1 MIPGIVEASRWLPSF
16 SDTFNRANAA
26 SLATTNLDWVD
37 IVGDWDIASN
47 TAYSATTA
55 VSYPLAAIE
64 SLRQDVTVTAFNG
77 GSGAGFG
84 VAFWVADANN
94 WWAVVSD
101 VVTTQ
106 ASGTVYTCPSGGTL
120 SGTTCINTCYQTC
133 YQTCCGSCCSGGSC
147 PSGGSGACDGNNVYT
162 CSTYNPGGCSCDGY
176 NCGGSSPQSP
186 GGAFNCGDGG
196 CQACRWEVGMF
207 GIGVSYNC
215 YPCTVVPPSSS
226 SYTGN
231 TTYTSCNCGPC
242 NPYACN
248 PYSCNYA
255 ATATT
260 QTITTYTHSFK
271 LIKKE
276 AGVLSVV
283 ATQSHGA
290 EQTTPI
296 YFTSLTVTTNGSAI
310 TWSGLRN
317 GLTNSGSASGTPAA
331 FATKHGII
339 LSPTTA
345 GAQSTQ
351 VDRFDYTV

>member
-55 VSYPLAAIE
+55 ASYPLAAIE
-64 SLRQDVTVTAFNG
+64 SLRQNVTVTAFNG

-162 CSTYNPGGCSCDGY
+162 CTISNPGGCSCAGFDCSGATQ
-176 NCGGSSPQSP
+176 GGS
-186 GGAFNCGDGG
+186 GYNCGDGG
-196 CQACRWEVGMF
+196 CRACYWRE
-207 GIGVSYNC
+207 IGGGYVYAC
-215 YPCTVVPPSSS
+215 EPCTVVPASST
-226 SYTGN
+226 SYTGTKCESMN
-231 TTYTSCNCGPC
+231 SMPVSLNARCVSKCRLIRERASC
-242 NPYACN
+242 
-248 PYSCNYA
+248 
-255 ATATT
+255 
-260 QTITTYTHSFK
+260 
-271 LIKKE
+271 
-276 AGVLSVV
+276 
-283 ATQSHGA
+283 
-290 EQTTPI
+290 
-296 YFTSLTVTTNGSAI
+296 
-310 TWSGLRN
+310 
-317 GLTNSGSASGTPAA
+317 
-331 FATKHGII
+331 
-339 LSPTTA
+339 
-345 GAQSTQ
+345 
-351 VDRFDYTV
+351 